1 MRGGFG
7 GIDSYGQPSVHQI
20 ETEDLLL
27 DELPARDEQRWGLRC
42 HEESTKSKVPNTKAL
57 LKFPAEQ
64 NQR

>member
-1 MRGGFG
+1 M
-7 GIDSYGQPSVHQI
+7 DSLRSTRLKPKISYW
-20 ETEDLLL
+20 